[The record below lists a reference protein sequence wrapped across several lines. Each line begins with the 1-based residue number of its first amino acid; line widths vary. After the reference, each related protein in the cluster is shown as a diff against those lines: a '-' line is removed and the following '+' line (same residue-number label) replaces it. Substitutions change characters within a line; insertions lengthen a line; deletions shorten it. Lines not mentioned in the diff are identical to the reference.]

1 MVSCLCFSYCNTAVR
16 GKKHSHSTT
25 VAASLKANKKVS
37 SMVNKWLAA
46 KEELHSS
53 EEDEEDK
60 ALFDLEA
67 IEKKRQK
74 EIEVR
79 IRFFLVGLSL
89 MALLSDKSEGLYKN

>member
-1 MVSCLCFSYCNTAVR
+1 
-16 GKKHSHSTT
+16 
-25 VAASLKANKKVS
+25 
-37 SMVNKWLAA
+37 VNFLFCHGVLQWLAA

-74 EIEVR
+74 EIEEWRSQQLASGGALENANFQPLGTLDWFVSTGHY
-79 IRFFLVGLSL
+79 FLVDRL
-89 MALLSDKSEGLYKN
+89 

>member
-1 MVSCLCFSYCNTAVR
+1 MQ
-16 GKKHSHSTT
+16 
-25 VAASLKANKKVS
+25 
-37 SMVNKWLAA
+37 WLAA

-79 IRFFLVGLSL
+79 IRFFLGGLSL
-89 MALLSDKSEGLYKN
+89 MALLSDQKAYIQIECRSGEVNSWLVVELLRMQTSNRWALWTGLSLLDITFR

>member
-1 MVSCLCFSYCNTAVR
+1 LQ
-16 GKKHSHSTT
+16 
-25 VAASLKANKKVS
+25 
-37 SMVNKWLAA
+37 WLAA

-79 IRFFLVGLSL
+79 IRFFLGGLSL
-89 MALLSDKSEGLYKN
+89 MALLSDQKAYIQIECRSGEVNSWLVVELLRMQTSNRWALWTGLSLLDITFR

>member
-1 MVSCLCFSYCNTAVR
+1 LQ
-16 GKKHSHSTT
+16 
-25 VAASLKANKKVS
+25 
-37 SMVNKWLAA
+37 WLAA

-79 IRFFLVGLSL
+79 IRFFLGGCLLWHFYQTNQKAYIQIECRSGEVNSWLVVELLRMQTSNRWALWTGLSL
-89 MALLSDKSEGLYKN
+89 LDITFW

>member
-1 MVSCLCFSYCNTAVR
+1 MNFLFCHGILQ
-16 GKKHSHSTT
+16 
-25 VAASLKANKKVS
+25 
-37 SMVNKWLAA
+37 WLAA

-74 EIEVR
+74 EVEVR
-79 IRFFLVGLSL
+79 IRFFLSGLSL
-89 MALLSDKSEGLYKN
+89 MAILSDKSEGLYTN